1 MIGASFGLA
10 SIVGPAAG
18 GFITDHYSWRWLFF
32 VNLPF
37 AVLTL
42 IVVGLYMHFP
52 NERRKHSIDIGGS
65 VTLSLGLTCLLLATV
80 WRGPQSPSTSW
91 DTTPPSSPSA
101 LPPPSFSYSPPP

>member
-1 MIGASFGLA
+1 HGAGTGVVMPRAQAFIADVRSPRGRGKYQGMIGASFGLA

-42 IVVGLYMHFP
+42 LVVALYMHLP
-52 NERRKHSIDIGGS
+52 NERRKHTIDVAGS
-65 VTLSLGLTCLLLATV
+65 VTLSLGIPAALLATV
-80 WRGPQSPSTSW
+80 GG
-91 DTTPPSSPSA
+91 
-101 LPPPSFSYSPPP
+101 